1 MLSITKNEILLHHT
15 VTHTHTQTQGGG
27 WSRLPGRLVSD
38 WMSDARDS
46 CTHHSFYEYITFYVH
61 PNTNLSSS
69 ENQAG
74 QASAHWSPGKLQ
86 LSETLRCGRQ
96 ISTDKNHGKSFS
108 WVVIRSSTL
117 TEYMCGYLCVCS
129 CVCGVYTAAFC
140 LHFFFLKAEMVRKIS
155 KCVICLHENS
165 PTSKTSSVSPKNP
178 KNLQFFFTRAV
189 SPVFHLSIAQKAK
202 ASNDTRRKMERLLP
216 TKQGEKKKD
225 HQPNRHILADDWHP
239 CIFLLFLWCSS
250 RRTVARNCGLTLWLM
265 QQSGDMRLSACQPPG
280 WKKHNQPLS
289 QSLLAQPMV

>member
-74 QASAHWSPGKLQ
+74 QASAHWSSGKLQ

-178 KNLQFFFTRAV
+178 KNLQFFL
-189 SPVFHLSIAQKAK
+189 PVQY
-202 ASNDTRRKMERLLP
+202 
-216 TKQGEKKKD
+216 
-225 HQPNRHILADDWHP
+225 
-239 CIFLLFLWCSS
+239 
-250 RRTVARNCGLTLWLM
+250 
-265 QQSGDMRLSACQPPG
+265 RLSSISALLKRQKPLMTQEGRWRDCCQQNRER
-280 WKKHNQPLS
+280 KKRIINQTDTF
-289 QSLLAQPMV
+289 

>member
-74 QASAHWSPGKLQ
+74 QASAHWSSGKLQ

-140 LHFFFLKAEMVRKIS
+140 LHFFFLKQRWFVKYQSVLFASMKTPQHQR
-155 KCVICLHENS
+155 LPLS
-165 PTSKTSSVSPKNP
+165 PPRTQKTSS
-178 KNLQFFFTRAV
+178 FFY
-189 SPVFHLSIAQKAK
+189 PCSIAC
-202 ASNDTRRKMERLLP
+202 LP
-216 TKQGEKKKD
+216 SQ
-225 HQPNRHILADDWHP
+225 H
-239 CIFLLFLWCSS
+239 CSK
-250 RRTVARNCGLTLWLM
+250 G
-265 QQSGDMRLSACQPPG
+265 
-280 WKKHNQPLS
+280 K
-289 QSLLAQPMV
+289 SL